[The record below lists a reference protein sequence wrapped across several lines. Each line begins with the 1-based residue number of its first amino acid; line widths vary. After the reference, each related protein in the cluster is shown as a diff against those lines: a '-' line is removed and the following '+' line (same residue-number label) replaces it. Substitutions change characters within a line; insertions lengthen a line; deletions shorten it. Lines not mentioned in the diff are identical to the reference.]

1 MTYVLSNEE
10 AQALGFDL
18 ALTVARFAADLA
30 AHRFTVDFPAPT
42 SHPVVERIVRDHGG
56 RFQVLPPPPAPEPP
70 APEIVEP
77 PEPEVP
83 QRISARQIRL
93 QLLAIDKLT
102 DVEAYVATQATETK
116 IAWEYA
122 TEFDRLNPLFVQAS
136 QALGFTEEQRDQFFI
151 SASQL

>member
-1 MTYVLSNEE
+1 MTYVISNEE

-18 ALTVARFAADLA
+18 ATTVAAFAAELSE
-30 AHRFTVDFPAPT
+30 HRFTVHVPAPT
-42 SHPVVERIVRDHGG
+42 AHPVVEHIVREHGG
-56 RFQVLPPPPAPEPP
+56 RFQILPEPP

-102 DVEAYVATQATETK
+102 DVEAYVVAQAPETK

-122 TEFDRLNPLFVQAS
+122 TEFDRLNPLFVQAA
-136 QALGFTEEQRDQFFI
+136 QTLGFTEEQRDQFFI

>member
-1 MTYVLSNEE
+1 MTFVLSNEE

-18 ALTVARFAADLA
+18 ARSVAEFAAALN
-30 AHRFTVDFPAPT
+30 AHQFTVDVPAPT
-42 SHPVVERIVRDHGG
+42 AHPLVEHIVREHKG
-56 RFQVLPPPPAPEPP
+56 RFQVLPYPPSPP
-70 APEIVEP
+70 DTVEP
-77 PEPEVP
+77 TEPQVP

-93 QLLAIDKLT
+93 QLLAIDKLN
-102 DVEAYVATQATETK
+102 DVEAYVAAQAPETK